1 MGVAYWW
8 WTTVA
13 TQKYFGATGGQL
25 SVLTIGHCPV
35 RFCPLPLLGPPLLSR
50 SRLVLVYVAFSDSYQ
65 ALVLDSLKPK
75 SSGQGRHRTTMSQ
88 STRAR
93 TRVKLASWRT
103 TEKTANGKQ
112 EPHRTTMSHSSRA
125 RARVKSPSWRTTET
139 TANNKQQK
147 TNTK

>member
-1 MGVAYWW
+1 VGVAYWW

-75 SSGQGRHRTTMSQ
+75 SSGQGRKSHW
-88 STRAR
+88 
-93 TRVKLASWRT
+93 LAICRL
-103 TEKTANGKQ
+103 
-112 EPHRTTMSHSSRA
+112 PHSPFLPAWLVLGVAA
-125 RARVKSPSWRTTET
+125 RAAWIVGRTHRVSFFAKDIFYVHSLDGTLAPFLAGFSV
-139 TANNKQQK
+139 AVA
-147 TNTK
+147 